1 MGDVTN
7 FQVLLTI
14 SVNPATKYC
23 NCYCLF
29 LLVLKVNVN
38 VIIWHNSLGSLS
50 CPGTDAYTW
59 STHIQSAF
67 FFVLHLLSLA
77 FCDHLAYI

>member
-1 MGDVTN
+1 MGDVAI
-7 FQVLLTI
+7 FQVLVKNL
-14 SVNPATKYC
+14 VKPATNYC
-23 NCYCLF
+23 DCCFF
-29 LLVLKVNVN
+29 LLVLKINVN
-38 VIIWHNSLGSLS
+38 VIIQSHSLGSLS

-59 STHIQSAF
+59 STYIQSPF